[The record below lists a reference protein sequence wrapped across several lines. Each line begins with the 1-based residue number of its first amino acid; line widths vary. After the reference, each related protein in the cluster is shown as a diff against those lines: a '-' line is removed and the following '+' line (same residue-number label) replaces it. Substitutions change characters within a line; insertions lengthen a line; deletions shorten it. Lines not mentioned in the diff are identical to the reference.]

1 MQITS
6 KDLEYYRS
14 KSNESSRNLDK
25 ISEENKCLRESVS
38 SLQSNIDKIDRIA
51 YGKIIYIENMIYY
64 MIPSDEFL
72 NFT

>member
-1 MQITS
+1 MELKFALETKEDELQFAS
-6 KDLEYYRS
+6 KDLEYYKS

-51 YGKIIYIENMIYY
+51 YGKIIKK
-64 MIPSDEFL
+64 
-72 NFT
+72 